1 MPLDPSIISNSF
13 ANISTPDVNALMQ
26 QRVQGA
32 ENVYQIETARQAQAA
47 EAEKEAAKQA
57 AEAMLPA
64 VASAFSDPSDAGLDA
79 ATSMLP
85 PEVAEAFTPFMQRLK
100 GIADPKMR
108 MTILRA
114 ELAKDEEGKFILS
127 QLEPSAN
134 MRLQEAT
141 AGRRAALDE
150 RRLALE
156 EAKLAAEAEG
166 GGVSP
171 DVAARLEF
179 DREKFAAEQAEKA
192 KVASGEAPPT
202 ELKKGERWNAETGR
216 VEAVPGSETYNK
228 QKSTHAKDLQGAANV
243 DRQLQDVEDAVSDL
257 MKTSDWQKMTN
268 TGAVMARLPNVAGL
282 SSLTGGYDFQT
293 KLKNLEGVLKT
304 LGRADATTSGKLGNM
319 AIQEWRYVA
328 DAIANLD
335 LTNMDTNDLNEQL
348 DIIMSKAREIRANIE
363 GGYEQE
369 WGGSQFYS
377 KFPKS
382 EKRKQAKS
390 GRPGGVGPDWTLET
404 DAQGNKAW
412 VSPDRQD
419 FIEVE

>member
-1 MPLDPSIISNSF
+1 MPLDPSIISNAF
-13 ANISTPDVNALMQ
+13 ANISMPDANALMQ
-26 QRVQGA
+26 QRAQGA
-32 ENVYQIETARQAQAA
+32 QNIYQIERQRQADAAA
-47 EAEKEAAKQA
+47 EQ
-57 AEAMLPA
+57 EAMQAETLQALSPA
-64 VASAFSDPSDAGLDA
+64 VAAAFEDPSDAGLDA
-79 ATSMLP
+79 AFSLV
-85 PEVAEAFTPFMQRLK
+85 PEEFGEA
-100 GIADPKMR
+100 ADAQLAQ
-108 MTILRA
+108 LRSIPDVNRRKA
-114 ELAKDEEGKFILS
+114 VIRSALLQDDYGRALLA

-134 MRLQEAT
+134 MRLQAET
-141 AGRRAALDE
+141 AARRAELDQ
-150 RRLALE
+150 RRFELDM
-156 EAKLAAEAEG
+156 AKMDAEAGG

-179 DREKFAAEQAEKA
+179 DREKFAAEQEEKA

-202 ELKKGERWNAETGR
+202 ELKKGERWNAKTGR

>member
-1 MPLDPSIISNSF
+1 
-13 ANISTPDVNALMQ
+13 
-26 QRVQGA
+26 
-32 ENVYQIETARQAQAA
+32 
-47 EAEKEAAKQA
+47 
-57 AEAMLPA
+57 
-64 VASAFSDPSDAGLDA
+64 
-79 ATSMLP
+79 
-85 PEVAEAFTPFMQRLK
+85 
-100 GIADPKMR
+100 MR

-114 ELAKDEEGKFILS
+114 ELAKDKEGQFILN
-127 QLEPSAN
+127 QLEPTAN

-150 RRLALE
+150 RRLALD

-179 DREKFAAEQAEKA
+179 DREKLAAEKAEKA
-192 KVASGEAPPT
+192 KIATGEAPPT
-202 ELKKGERWNAETGR
+202 ELKKGERWNAEKGR

-228 QKSTHAKDLQGAANV
+228 QKAGHAKDLQGAANV

-268 TGAVMARLPNVAGL
+268 TGAVMARTPNIPGL

-335 LTNMDTNDLNEQL
+335 LTNMDTDDLNDQL
-348 DIIMSKAREIRANIE
+348 DIIMSKAREIRANIQ

-377 KFPKS
+377 EFPKS
-382 EKRKQAKS
+382 QKRVKAKG

-404 DAQGNKAW
+404 DAGGNKAW
-412 VSPDRQD
+412 VSPDRQN
-419 FIEVE
+419 FIEVD